1 MRGCGKAVL
10 ATRMAEDDAPYASLV
25 TVALDH
31 DGSPIL
37 LLSTLADHTRNVGS
51 DARAALLFDGTEGF
65 PNPQEGPRLT
75 VMGRMERSGDD
86 RLRRRFLARH
96 PGAALYAG
104 FADFAI
110 WRLAPERAHLVGGFA
125 RAVWIPGGPTLDAA
139 VAGRM
144 AEAEEDIVGRANR
157 DAGRLDLIAARALGR
172 RERGWL
178 MTGIDA
184 DGLDLRCGPAYA
196 RVDFERPVGDGQ
208 EAIQAIADL
217 AAGTGEQSDNRV

>member
-10 ATRMAEDDAPYASLV
+10 ATTMAEDGAPYASLV
-25 TVALDH
+25 TVAFDQ

-37 LLSTLADHTRNVGS
+37 LLSTLADHTRNLGS
-51 DARAALLFDGTEGF
+51 DARAALLFDGTDGF

-75 VMGRMERSGDD
+75 VMGRIERSGNE

-104 FADFAI
+104 FSDFAT

-125 RAVWIPGGPTLDAA
+125 RAVWIAGGPTLGAA
-139 VAGRM
+139 MASRM
-144 AEAEEDIVGRANR
+144 AEAEEDVLVRANR
-157 DAGRLDLIAARALGR
+157 DPGGLDLIAARSLGR
-172 RERGWL
+172 SERGWL
-178 MTGIDA
+178 MTGVDA

-196 RVDFERPVGDGQ
+196 RVDFERPVGDGPQ
-208 EAIQAIADL
+208 ATRAIADL
-217 AAGTGEQSDNRV
+217 AAKAGAQSDDRG